1 MISFLLSI
9 RQPFRVFFVFLY
21 VGCIMALSLLPPQ
34 DFPRLPM
41 IPHIDK
47 LVHFSMYFIF
57 SVLSCWALK
66 TESNYFRLLFIVF
79 ATGSWGIFMEYIQ
92 LVMRIGRTFS
102 WFDVLFNCIGVLF
115 GILFYV
121 IAIQFSN
128 HRQTAA

>member
-1 MISFLLSI
+1 MISFLLTI

-21 VGCIMALSLLPPQ
+21 VGCIVALSLLPPQ

-41 IPHIDK
+41 FPHIDK
-47 LVHFSMYFIF
+47 VVHFSMYFIF

-92 LVMRIGRTFS
+92 LVMHIGRTFS
-102 WFDVLFNCIGVLF
+102 WFDVLFNCIGVVS

-121 IAIQFSN
+121 ISIQFSN
-128 HRQTAA
+128 YRQSSN

>member
-1 MISFLLSI
+1 MISFLLTI

-21 VGCIMALSLLPPQ
+21 IGCIVALSLLPPQ

-41 IPHIDK
+41 FPHIDK
-47 LVHFSMYFIF
+47 VVHFSMYFIF

-66 TESNYFRLLFIVF
+66 TETNYFRLLFIVF

-92 LVMRIGRTFS
+92 LVMHIGRTFS
-102 WFDVLFNCIGVLF
+102 WFDVLFNCIGVVS

-128 HRQTAA
+128 YRQSSN

>member
-1 MISFLLSI
+1 MISFLLTI

-41 IPHIDK
+41 FPHIDK
-47 LVHFSMYFIF
+47 VVHFSMYFIF

-79 ATGSWGIFMEYIQ
+79 ATGSWGILMEYAQ
-92 LVMRIGRTFS
+92 LIMHIGRSFS

-128 HRQTAA
+128 YRQTSS

>member
-1 MISFLLSI
+1 
-9 RQPFRVFFVFLY
+9 
-21 VGCIMALSLLPPQ
+21 MALSLLPPQ

-41 IPHIDK
+41 FPHIDK
-47 LVHFSMYFIF
+47 LVHFSIYFIF

-66 TESNYFRLLFIVF
+66 TESNYFRLLFIIF
-79 ATGSWGIFMEYIQ
+79 TTGSWGIFMEYAQ
-92 LVMRIGRTFS
+92 LIMHIGRTFS